1 MAMLYEAH
9 RMNTIEPF
17 SIGKISIPKPNIGG
31 ITDKVVDVGKD
42 VGGTVT
48 NTGGNIKDKVVDV
61 GKDVGSKVVDVGKDV
76 GGKVVDVGKD
86 VGGKVV
92 DIGKSVGGKI
102 VDIGKGIGKV
112 LGPAFKKLLEFFMML
127 LKNWKLAL
135 LLVVGLF
142 ILFWVSRIVGV
153 FRMFTG

>member
-1 MAMLYEAH
+1 MAMIYEAH
-9 RMNTIEPF
+9 RMNTLEPF
-17 SIGKISIPKPNIGG
+17 SIKIPKPNIGG
-31 ITDKVVDVGKD
+31 IVDKGKD
-42 VGGTVT
+42 VGGGIVDQ
-48 NTGGNIKDKVVDV
+48 GKDI
-61 GKDVGSKVVDVGKDV
+61 GKDVVDKGKDV

-112 LGPAFKKLLEFFMML
+112 LGSAFKKLLEFLMMI

-135 LLVVGLF
+135 GVVVGLF
-142 ILFWVSRIVGV
+142 ILYVVTRISG
-153 FRMFTG
+153 FLRIFTG

>member
-1 MAMLYEAH
+1 MYKNMAMLYEAH

-17 SIGKISIPKPNIGG
+17 KISIPKPNIGG

-61 GKDVGSKVVDVGKDV
+61 GKDVGGTVANI
-76 GGKVVDVGKD
+76 GKD

-135 LLVVGLF
+135 AVVVGLF
-142 ILFWVSRIVGV
+142 ILFWVSRVVGIV
-153 FRMFTG
+153 RMFTG

>member
-9 RMNTIEPF
+9 RMSTIEPF
-17 SIGKISIPKPNIGG
+17 KIGKISIPKPNIGG

-42 VGGTVT
+42 VGGAVT

-61 GKDVGSKVVDVGKDV
+61 GKDVGGTVANI
-76 GGKVVDVGKD
+76 GKD

-135 LLVVGLF
+135 AVVVSLF
-142 ILFWVSRIVGV
+142 ILFWVSRVVGV